1 MRPRLFEVAFLRK
14 PRRGGFTL
22 LEASIVL
29 SLMAVVMVL
38 VTMYFVRAQRYA
50 TDTEAYASVQRDA
63 TVVLRKVTSDLY
75 ASTTKELGFS
85 DDQDAV
91 WFLSS
96 RSSEPGQPFVEFRA
110 ETGKIV
116 WRKWVCYYFEASSG
130 KLFRAER
137 ALDSPDSELL
147 TPPTPTPSLTY
158 FQTSPDV
165 IRQAVGRKVALFRVS
180 PTTRGVNVAL
190 TTHGEAPLTNT
201 TAEQRLIECSL
212 ASQVTLIN

>member
-1 MRPRLFEVAFLRK
+1 MN
-14 PRRGGFTL
+14 RRARGLTL
-22 LEASIVL
+22 LEAAIVL

-63 TVVLRKVTSDLY
+63 TVVLRKISSDLY
-75 ASTTKELGFS
+75 ASTVKEIGYS
-85 DDQDAV
+85 PDQDAV

-96 RSSEPGQPFVEFRA
+96 RTSAPGQPFVLFRE

-130 KLFRAER
+130 KLFRAEV

-147 TPPTPTPSLTY
+147 TPPTPTPSLSY
-158 FQTSPDV
+158 FQTSPEV
-165 IRQAVGRKVALFRVS
+165 VRQAVGRKLRLFRVS
-180 PTTRGVNVAL
+180 PTTKGVNVAL
-190 TTHGEAPLTNT
+190 TAFGEAPLTNT
-201 TAEQRLIECSL
+201 TAEQRLVECSL
-212 ASQVTLIN
+212 ASQITLIN

>member
-1 MRPRLFEVAFLRK
+1 
-14 PRRGGFTL
+14 
-22 LEASIVL
+22 
-29 SLMAVVMVL
+29 MAVVMVL
-38 VTMYFVRAQRYA
+38 VAMYFVRAQRYA

-75 ASTTKELGFS
+75 ASTIKEIGYS
-85 DDQDAV
+85 DDQSAV

-96 RSSEPGQPFVEFRA
+96 RTSEPGQPFVEFR
-110 ETGKIV
+110 EQTGRIV

-130 KLFRAER
+130 KLFRAEK

-147 TPPTPTPSLTY
+147 TPPTPTPSLSY
-158 FQTSPDV
+158 FQSSPDV
-165 IRQAVGRKVALFRVS
+165 VRIAVGRQLKTFRAS

-190 TTHGEAPLTNT
+190 TTHGEAAITNAT
-201 TAEQRLIECSL
+201 LEQRVVECSL